1 MSLTKKGARPIR
13 FNADFYQNFNE
24 DLIPTLLRLFPRI
37 ERKGTPPNLLYEVS
51 MTLTPEPGEITQR
64 KHNNQDKKNRPI
76 SIDAK
81 LLHKIQTKFNTIFRA
96 YTMTKFLLSYKIV
109 STYTNQ

>member
-51 MTLTPEPGEITQR
+51 MTLTPEPGEITQESTTT
-64 KHNNQDKKNRPI
+64 KTKK
-76 SIDAK
+76 
-81 LLHKIQTKFNTIFRA
+81 QTDFHRCKTPP
-96 YTMTKFLLSYKIV
+96 
-109 STYTNQ
+109 